1 MHDRLV
7 SGKWFAT
14 FTQTLQI
21 IPHIIQH
28 SHAWPHVLCILF
40 FLCDH
45 DRPTLSAQV
54 ATLNDT
60 QMYNWYKNDPAN
72 APHAH
77 LVSKRDFI
85 ALKPFWIALP
95 MLLWVC
101 STICKF
107 GFLQICIFFSLL
119 LSSSPISVTC
129 TAGFVFATFIW
140 NSRKCCKY
148 FNNITLQCMT
158 SHATVHVSTAK
169 MGIVTQTTTQKFL
182 NCITSWGIFC
192 ASLKLFLKVRV
203 ENTTTTVGS
212 VLPFSVTF
220 VIYNSKAK
228 NLLLFP
234 KAKLWADHLDA
245 DSGLTWEEY
254 KCTDINIVNT
264 SNYQGPILKLA
275 CAPKTKQF
283 FNLFQVM

>member
-1 MHDRLV
+1 MTAPPVHSFFFV
-7 SGKWFAT
+7 WSW
-14 FTQTLQI
+14 QT
-21 IPHIIQH
+21 HIK
-28 SHAWPHVLCILF
+28 
-40 FLCDH
+40 
-45 DRPTLSAQV
+45 QV

-220 VIYNSKAK
+220 VI
-228 NLLLFP
+228 NLKRKIFCYAQ
-234 KAKLWADHLDA
+234 KQNY
-245 DSGLTWEEY
+245 GQTILTLILVWLG
-254 KCTDINIVNT
+254 KSISVPISILSTLRT
-264 SNYQGPILKLA
+264 TKGPILNLLA
-275 CAPKTKQF
+275 PQKKNNSSIFSRLCNTTQHLCAKI
-283 FNLFQVM
+283 LRHVVVHL